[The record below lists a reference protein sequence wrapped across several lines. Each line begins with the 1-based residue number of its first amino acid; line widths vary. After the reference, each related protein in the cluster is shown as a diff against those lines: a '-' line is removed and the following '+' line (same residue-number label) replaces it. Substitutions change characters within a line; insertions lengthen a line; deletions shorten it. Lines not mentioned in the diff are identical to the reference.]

1 METTNGRIIG
11 QDFFDLRSRVGAALN
26 ALAKLAPEAGANAEH
41 AAMLEN
47 LVTTLKDPFVFVVV
61 GEVNVG
67 KSTFLNALLA
77 AEITQTGVIPTTD
90 KILFFKHGPQLKRF
104 SVSRTLDEVHA
115 PVDCLRDFHIVDTPG
130 TNSIANEH
138 QEITERF
145 VPNADLVIFV
155 FSAMNPWGAS
165 AWQFLDK
172 VHRHWMRHVIFVLQQ
187 CDLRTEEEIAAIL
200 DYMRMLCR
208 QRFDREFPIFPVS
221 AKKAYLA
228 RSGGLDR
235 DRLMAESGFLPLES
249 HISQAIGSTGQRLGK
264 LTAAL
269 HTAGGVLSAAA
280 TSTGSRFAAR
290 EEKSRV
296 LREIEYELMQAEDR
310 THSKLAPG
318 IEATELDFERESGVT
333 LARVRGSFTAGA
345 ALRSVFREKRTVTGL
360 ERSLLEHVRA
370 TSIERWSNASK
381 IIEDDITTTAERL
394 ADRMTTDL
402 KVQMRDELQPDP
414 EFWQLQKQHFVNRVD
429 EVLQRSVEKLELER
443 SLQPMLSQTRKAAAG
458 MVFVALLS
466 LAGAMVLGLQKHWMY
481 MGLVIGGGLVISGVL
496 WFMCIRAL
504 KRTKLATAERL
515 AAAKPELRSHL
526 ASQLYDEVRSLYEHF
541 TRILQP
547 TRDKLTEQETRH
559 AALQSQLRAV
569 EQTFHGLDR
578 ELSAIVTVTP
588 R

>member
-1 METTNGRIIG
+1 
-11 QDFFDLRSRVGAALN
+11 
-26 ALAKLAPEAGANAEH
+26 
-41 AAMLEN
+41 
-47 LVTTLKDPFVFVVV
+47 
-61 GEVNVG
+61 
-67 KSTFLNALLA
+67 
-77 AEITQTGVIPTTD
+77 
-90 KILFFKHGPQLKRF
+90 
-104 SVSRTLDEVHA
+104 
-115 PVDCLRDFHIVDTPG
+115 
-130 TNSIANEH
+130 
-138 QEITERF
+138 
-145 VPNADLVIFV
+145 
-155 FSAMNPWGAS
+155 
-165 AWQFLDK
+165 
-172 VHRHWMRHVIFVLQQ
+172 
-187 CDLRTEEEIAAIL
+187 
-200 DYMRMLCR
+200 
-208 QRFDREFPIFPVS
+208 
-221 AKKAYLA
+221 
-228 RSGGLDR
+228 
-235 DRLMAESGFLPLES
+235 
-249 HISQAIGSTGQRLGK
+249 
-264 LTAAL
+264 
-269 HTAGGVLSAAA
+269 
-280 TSTGSRFAAR
+280 
-290 EEKSRV
+290 
-296 LREIEYELMQAEDR
+296 MQAEDR